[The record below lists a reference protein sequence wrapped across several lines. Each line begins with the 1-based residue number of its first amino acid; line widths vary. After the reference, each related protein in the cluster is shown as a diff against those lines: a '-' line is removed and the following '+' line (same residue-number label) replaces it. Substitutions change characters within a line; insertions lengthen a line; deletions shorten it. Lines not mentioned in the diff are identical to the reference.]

1 MLELNRKNMKKIACL
16 IAFGIILYLGLQH
29 LEVVGNVFSYLLKLL
44 MPFIMG
50 LCLAF
55 LINIPLRKIESML
68 LKIKNKKKKKQ
79 KISMFTRGL
88 AITISFILIIGIFM
102 LVLFLVIPE
111 LINTFEIFKENI
123 PSIMGEA
130 KQFLQNM
137 TQNYPEINQK
147 IGEFKF
153 DWNSIN
159 EQLLNIVKVS
169 ISGALV
175 SSVNFIIGIFTGI
188 TNFVMGLIFAVYI
201 LMQKEKL
208 LYQIKKLLYAYV
220 PKEKSDSIVDIAKLT
235 HKTFSDFMGGQFVEA
250 CILGVLCFIGMA
262 IFNFPYALTISVL
275 IGFTALIP
283 VFGAFIGVVV
293 GMVLITVTNP
303 MQAIWFLV
311 YFLVLQQIEG
321 NFIYPKVVGNS
332 VGLPAMWVMLAII
345 IGGSALGILGMLIS
359 VPLASIIY
367 CLLRNASEK
376 RLKEKKILI
385 KK

>member
-55 LINIPLRKIESML
+55 LLNIPLRKIESML

-88 AITISFILIIGIFM
+88 AITISFILIIGILM

-147 IGEFKF
+147 ISEFKF

-208 LYQIKKLLYAYV
+208 LYQIKKLLYAYI

-262 IFNFPYALTISVL
+262 IFKFPYALTISVL